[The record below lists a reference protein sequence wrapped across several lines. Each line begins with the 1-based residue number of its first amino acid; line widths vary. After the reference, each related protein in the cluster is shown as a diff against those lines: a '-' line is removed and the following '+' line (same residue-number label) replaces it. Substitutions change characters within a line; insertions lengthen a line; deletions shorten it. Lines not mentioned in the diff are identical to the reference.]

1 MPKHPLALDVLVVV
15 AAKLLVVIA
24 AAIFVFGPGQRPK
37 IDAGSIAMRLIG
49 APDVSPQ
56 PGNSS
61 P

>member
-15 AAKLLVVIA
+15 AVKLLVVVA

-56 PGNSS
+56 PGSSS

>member
-15 AAKLLVVIA
+15 VAKLVVVIA

-56 PGNSS
+56 PGNSL